1 MTFLSVVHVLCEGG
15 WAEIGLAIIKPVV
28 IDVID
33 QHIIGNF
40 AYLAMHE
47 VTASF
52 ACSVDPMSRVVRRAP
67 LGGEPL
73 EFGKSKIIIRIDDG
87 VLALGKRYPAEG
99 VAVSDS
105 PV

>member
-1 MTFLSVVHVLCEGG
+1 
-15 WAEIGLAIIKPVV
+15 V

-33 QHIIGNF
+33 QHIIGDF

-52 ACSVDPMSRVVRRAP
+52 ACSVFPMSRVVRRAP
-67 LGGEPL
+67 LDRKPFMFGE
-73 EFGKSKIIIRIDDG
+73 SKIIIRIDDG
-87 VLALGKRYPAEG
+87 VLSLCQRYPAKS
-99 VAVSDS
+99 VAVAQA